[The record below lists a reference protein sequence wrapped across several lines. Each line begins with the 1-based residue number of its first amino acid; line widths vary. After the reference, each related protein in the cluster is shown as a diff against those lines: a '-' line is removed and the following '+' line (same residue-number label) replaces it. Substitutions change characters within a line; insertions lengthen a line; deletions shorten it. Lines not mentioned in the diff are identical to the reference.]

1 MNWTPELDARLIEL
15 HEKRLGN
22 RFIASWLRLD
32 PTLVRARLAELGV
45 VKPARNSEA
54 KAAAPALAA
63 PPQLPAVAVQI
74 MDLSGTDGADASDE
88 GDDDDEAGALIS
100 RRGCPRGHL
109 VPEDKIAALYRSAG
123 GRY

>member
-32 PTLVRARLAELGV
+32 PAQVRTRLAELGLLKGPATKSGA
-45 VKPARNSEA
+45 KPVAPGR
-54 KAAAPALAA
+54 AAPSPISMITVETAVSGAEALEET
-63 PPQLPAVAVQI
+63 P
-74 MDLSGTDGADASDE
+74 
-88 GDDDDEAGALIS
+88 DDEDAGALIS

-109 VPEDKIAALYRSAG
+109 VPEEKIAALYRDAG